1 MVVMSL
7 LALGRLAVR
16 EGRFDE
22 AGALLAEG
30 LIIWRDRGGPRQIA
44 SLIEA
49 FAVLAAAQGDG
60 PRALR
65 LAAAAE
71 SLRKE
76 IGAAPPP
83 PFHRD
88 LPERFRPPRAG
99 PGDQALA
106 AAAPRPPMARPTAIT
121 H

>member
-1 MVVMSL
+1 MLQARLESGRRSGYEEMVVMSL
-7 LALGRLAVR
+7 LALGHLAVR

-22 AGALLAEG
+22 AGAFLAEG

-71 SLRKE
+71 SFREE
-76 IGAAPPP
+76 IAVAPAHT
-83 PFHRD
+83 FQRD
-88 LPERFRPPRAG
+88 LTERLRPARDG
-99 PGDQALA
+99 PWCPAF
-106 AAAPRPPMARPTAIT
+106 
-121 H
+121 